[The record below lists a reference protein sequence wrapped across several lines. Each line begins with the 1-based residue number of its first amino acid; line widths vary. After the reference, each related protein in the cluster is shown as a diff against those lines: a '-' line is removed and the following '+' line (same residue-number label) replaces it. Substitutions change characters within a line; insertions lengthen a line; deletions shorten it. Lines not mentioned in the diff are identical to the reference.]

1 MKSSISEPSKD
12 VWFANSV
19 NILLKTPSLL
29 HYNAADD
36 ASVIDMW
43 GTVRTGKERFDAFHL
58 IFGKIMSPDPRLWHR
73 VAHFALIQGFST
85 LHAMAPN
92 KKRKPLQRVTV
103 TALKN
108 GAEGRPNCKIQYIE
122 IKDKV

>member
-58 IFGKIMSPDPRLWHR
+58 IFGKIK
-73 VAHFALIQGFST
+73 QGTHGAPPYPLYT
-85 LHAMAPN
+85 LFFF
-92 KKRKPLQRVTV
+92 L
-103 TALKN
+103 
-108 GAEGRPNCKIQYIE
+108 
-122 IKDKV
+122 